1 MFTKQPDT
9 NEATTKMGSHGKLS
23 MRSPRGH
30 VVGGAVEGRRRR
42 KTEGRAQ
49 MLALAGVL
57 LLLGAAE
64 TAREIA
70 DTEPEESMVSDL
82 GYALAEALLEV
93 YIVAGEALVVGGLI
107 YLLSYL
113 RGRRRVTFLEEIFNW
128 AVVAAAAVLTLLIV
142 TGVLSI

>member
-30 VVGGAVEGRRRR
+30 VVGGTVEGRRRR

-70 DTEPEESMVSDL
+70 DTEPEGSMVSDL

-113 RGRRRVTFLEEIFNW
+113 RGRRLTPLEAIFNW
-128 AVVAAAAVLTLLIV
+128 TVVAAAAVLTLLIV
-142 TGVLSI
+142 TSVLSI